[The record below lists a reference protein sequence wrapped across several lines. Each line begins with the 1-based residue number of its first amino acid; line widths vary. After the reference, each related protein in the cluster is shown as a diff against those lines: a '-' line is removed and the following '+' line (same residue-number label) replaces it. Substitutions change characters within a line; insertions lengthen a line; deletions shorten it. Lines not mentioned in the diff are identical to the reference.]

1 MRDNTSYSSRS
12 TVKENLSGMLI
23 IDKPLACSS
32 MDVIRVLRRL
42 TGIKKI
48 GHAGTLDPLATG
60 VLLVCIGRAATKQ
73 IDQLMNTEKEY
84 VAEVNLTAFSE
95 TDDAEGP
102 LHEVCIEIIPP
113 EDDIKKCLQSFI
125 GLIKQVPPQY
135 SAIKVNGVRS
145 YKKARKGKFVELKP
159 RTVEIKSIDILSYS
173 WPLLKIKV
181 TCGKGVYIRSLARD
195 VGKSLCVGGYISA
208 LRRTRV
214 GAYDEQKA
222 IALIDL
228 QDKKILVEDK
238 IVSI

>member
-1 MRDNTSYSSRS
+1 
-12 TVKENLSGMLI
+12 VKEDLSGMLV
-23 IDKPLACSS
+23 IDKPLSFSS

-84 VAEVNLTAFSE
+84 IAEVNLTAFSE

-102 LHEVCIEIIPP
+102 LHEVCVETIPF
-113 EDDIKKCLQSFI
+113 EADIKKCLQSFI
-125 GLIKQVPPQY
+125 GLIEQVPPQY
-135 SAIKVNGVRS
+135 SAIKVNCVRS

-159 RTVEIKSIDILSYS
+159 RKIEIKSIDILSYS

-195 VGKSLCVGGYISA
+195 VGETLGVGGYISA

-214 GAYDEQKA
+214 GFYDEQQA
-222 IALIDL
+222 IALTDL
-228 QDKKILVEDK
+228 QDEKLLIEDK